1 MAFTIDT
8 YLVEFLVMR
17 GRSGLL
23 TGKSADGVKKVAGEF
38 VPKLSKK
45 SFVEPLFD
53 VESLPLA
60 CKLPMVCVPVGWGVE
75 DDRSKRVIPKV
86 GELVG
91 CYLNPG
97 TYNMSLPFRLH
108 NTKDSDHYYALFTT
122 R

>member
-1 MAFTIDT
+1 MNF
-8 YLVEFLVMR
+8 YL
-17 GRSGLL
+17 SQ
-23 TGKSADGVKKVAGEF
+23 
-38 VPKLSKK
+38 K

-75 DDRSKRVIPKV
+75 DGRSKRVIPKV

-108 NTKDSDHYYALFTT
+108 NTKESDHYYALFTT
-122 R
+122 REILHSIVLYTYTTSKCWFS

>member
-1 MAFTIDT
+1 
-8 YLVEFLVMR
+8 
-17 GRSGLL
+17 
-23 TGKSADGVKKVAGEF
+23 
-38 VPKLSKK
+38 
-45 SFVEPLFD
+45 
-53 VESLPLA
+53 
-60 CKLPMVCVPVGWGVE
+60 MVCVPVGWGVE

-108 NTKDSDHYYALFTT
+108 KTIDIDSDHYYALFTT